1 MFRIPLKYLA
11 FGMLASAV
19 VLPRALRAREA
30 VALQPVTI
38 PEPSNQVLE
47 STLPDFSEESY
58 RAAVEAL
65 IGTFERRMGT
75 RLGPSTH
82 RRAGLKVY
90 SDSGAGLGTPPA
102 MVGAVIESLVRRGFK
117 REDLMIVGLN
127 KARLRSAG
135 FVPPLS
141 EGGSAFESVPVI
153 ALDSGAYYD
162 PGWFYDSPLPAR
174 ISSGLIGIDEESDLM
189 ASEAD
194 RKSFLPTPLMF
205 EVDFWINLPSCSDH
219 PVLGVNGA
227 LVNATLWNASN
238 TQRFFRSPA
247 SGPAAVAEIA
257 AVPELR
263 AGMVFTMV
271 SLQRYQ
277 FIGGP
282 VFNSLYTLSEPR
294 VWLSDNPVMIDA
306 LLRQRIDRGR
316 YAVGFRVLP
325 EQVRLIGYAQQL
337 GLGVGDLKRLEWVHV
352 PASGE

>member
-1 MFRIPLKYLA
+1 MA
-11 FGMLASAV
+11 FGMFVCAV
-19 VLPRALRAREA
+19 VPSRPSHAREA
-30 VALQPVTI
+30 AALQPVTL

-47 STLPDFSEESY
+47 SVLPDFSRESY
-58 RAAVEAL
+58 NAAVEAL
-65 IGTFERRMGT
+65 IATFERRMGK

-90 SDSGAGLGTPPA
+90 SDSGAGLGTPAA
-102 MVGAVIESLVRRGFK
+102 MVRAVIESLVRRGFK
-117 REDLMIVGLN
+117 REDLLIVGLN
-127 KARLRSAG
+127 AARLRSAG
-135 FVPPLS
+135 FIPPLS
-141 EGGSAFESVPVI
+141 EGGRTFDSVPVI
-153 ALDSGAYYD
+153 ALDSGACYD
-162 PGWFYDSPLPAR
+162 PEWFYDSPLPAR
-174 ISSGLIGIDEESDLM
+174 LSGGLGVDEETDLI

-194 RKSFLPTPLMF
+194 RKSFLPMPLMF

-306 LLRQRIDRGR
+306 LLRERIDRGR
-316 YAVGFRVLP
+316 HAAGFRILP
-325 EQVRLIGYAQQL
+325 REVRLLGYSQQL
-337 GLGVGDLKRLEWVHV
+337 GLGVGDLKRVEWVNV
-352 PASGE
+352 AGSSEK